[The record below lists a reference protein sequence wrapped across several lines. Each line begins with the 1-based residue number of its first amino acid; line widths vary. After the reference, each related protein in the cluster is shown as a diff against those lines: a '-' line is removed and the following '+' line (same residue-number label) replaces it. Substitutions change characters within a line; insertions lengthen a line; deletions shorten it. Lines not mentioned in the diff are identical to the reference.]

1 MSDDITSKT
10 DATFLRRMADNI
22 EKYGWYV
29 IKVME
34 EGDFPAF
41 SYTIGLFQQLTHP
54 QGIVVGLP
62 LDTMH
67 SLLITLGQEMNE
79 DRSHRPSVPS
89 SDFLNGVE
97 CSFGVVH
104 PAQYE

>member
-10 DATFLRRMADNI
+10 DAAFLRRMADNI

-41 SYTIGLFQQLTHP
+41 AYTIGLFN
-54 QGIVVGLP
+54 
-62 LDTMH
+62 
-67 SLLITLGQEMNE
+67 SLLIHKGLSSAFHSTRCTACSTRLG
-79 DRSHRPSVPS
+79 RR
-89 SDFLNGVE
+89 
-97 CSFGVVH
+97 
-104 PAQYE
+104 